1 MFAVIKAGGK
11 QYRVTADQ
19 VITVEKLIGDAGA
32 TVEFDQVLAVGD
44 GDSQTIGAPHVEGA
58 GVRGAIVDHGRGDK
72 VVVFKKNRRKNY
84 RRKKGHRQEQTA
96 IRITEIV
103 SEGFKKG
110 AAKTAPAKDTKPT
123 EGEQSATRKSPA
135 KKPAVKKT
143 AAKKTAAKSTAAKKT
158 AARKPAAKSKSAPT
172 AKD

>member
-1 MFAVIKAGGK
+1 MFAVIKTGGK

-32 TVEFDQVLAVGD
+32 TIEFDEVLAL
-44 GDSQTIGAPHVEGA
+44 GDSDTQTIGAPHVEGA
-58 GVRGAIVDHGRGDK
+58 GVRGAIVEHKRGDK
-72 VVVFKKNRRKNY
+72 IVIFKKNRRKNY

-110 AAKTAPAKDTKPT
+110 AAKAAPAKDAEPAP
-123 EGEQSATRKSPA
+123 GKSP
-135 KKPAVKKT
+135 VKKT
-143 AAKKTAAKSTAAKKT
+143 AAKKTAAKKTAAKTTAAKKT
-158 AARKPAAKSKSAPT
+158 AAGKPAAKAKSAPK

>member
-1 MFAVIKAGGK
+1 MFAVIKTGGK

-32 TVEFDQVLAVGD
+32 TVEFDEVLALGD
-44 GDSQTIGAPHVEGA
+44 GDNQTIGAPHVEGA
-58 GVRGAIVDHGRGDK
+58 GVRGAIVEHKRGDK
-72 VVVFKKNRRKNY
+72 IIIFKKNRRKNY

-110 AAKTAPAKDTKPT
+110 AAKAAPAKD
-123 EGEQSATRKSPA
+123 ATPA
-135 KKPAVKKT
+135 KDVKPAVKKAPAAPKSAVKKSAAKKT
-143 AAKKTAAKSTAAKKT
+143 AAKKTAAP
-158 AARKPAAKSKSAPT
+158 KPAAKAKSAPK
-172 AKD
+172 AKE